1 MTISSRSVSSRPVSS
16 RFVQLDALRGLAALF
31 VVFAH
36 HVRVFDQQPG
46 AAPEHVSQVS
56 QVLHALRYT
65 PLFVLW
71 GGHEAVVIF
80 FALSG
85 FVLFLMLQKGGLTR
99 TPVERFAKHFHPSG
113 ARRRETGSGRG
124 VGNPASFR
132 VVNETDGT
140 RMSYP
145 QYALR
150 RVLRLYPPYLL
161 AMLVAVGL
169 AVTLGGRSVPGWAG
183 QFWHGPYT
191 PGSVVASLLMV
202 GRFDDQQYD
211 FVVWSL
217 VHEMRVSL
225 LFPLIAWAVLAWRA
239 RVTLGV
245 FLGLSLLAD
254 ALIYLAYHGLPAL
267 LPWRSFMETGHYVV
281 IFVVGAL
288 IARQYPRL
296 AAWTAARTRA
306 QTWALAAAALASY
319 CYGGAV
325 LPALGLDSNA
335 GDLLIVPGTVLTV
348 LLCAA
353 HPAFQRPLAHPW
365 LQFLGRVSYSLY
377 LTHALVLLTVLH
389 LSTLPLPWSLLLS
402 LSLCVPVAAL
412 TYALAEQPSL
422 TLTRRLAR
430 SARTTPT
437 AHTTPPAQ

>member
-1 MTISSRSVSSRPVSS
+1 MTISSRSVSS

-46 AAPEHVSQVS
+46 VAPQHVS
-56 QVLHALRYT
+56 QVLHGLRYT

-85 FVLFLMLQKGGLTR
+85 FVLFLMLRKGGL
-99 TPVERFAKHFHPSG
+99 
-113 ARRRETGSGRG
+113 
-124 VGNPASFR
+124 
-132 VVNETDGT
+132 
-140 RMSYP
+140 SYP

-430 SARTTPT
+430 PARTTPP